1 MDSFTKSWSCQA
13 ARKCPRL
20 KFLPKPKPIAL
31 DSGVS
36 QGAELAGGIVV
47 FFLIGFGLDV
57 LLDTTPVFM
66 IVLTLF
72 AVVGQFVKMYYSY
85 SSAMRHLEEERA
97 AAVRGDNR

>member
-1 MDSFTKSWSCQA
+1 M
-13 ARKCPRL
+13 

-57 LLDTTPVFM
+57 VLGTTPVFM
-66 IVLTLF
+66 IALTVF
-72 AVVGQFVKMYYSY
+72 AVIGQFVKMYYSY
-85 SSAMRHLEEERA
+85 TSAMRHLEEERA
-97 AAVRGDNR
+97 ASARGETR